1 MLDNDN
7 LSQKAASFK
16 RPVSRAFDKAVRELV
31 DLAWEYAY
39 MGDDFL
45 WGRDPELNDK
55 ANQICR
61 DLSDSLADKAKAIV
75 RSIIEDSL
83 DYYDLD
89 ESWDREDGENYI
101 PLITRFDQQ
110 GSFLLELLE
119 IWVALALVEGIGKSE
134 LRVMVSRYLN
144 NPFASPLWKGIPSD
158 ALKWGRGFQRN
169 ILEQMTVIGQNA
181 IISAARYAEWVDA
194 MAKGAGYYI
203 RRRGSGYDCPECDEM
218 CGFPIPIEVPFE
230 FLHSRCMCRPEY
242 HFEEMPNVQV

>member
-7 LSQKAASFK
+7 LSRKAASFK
-16 RPVSRAFDKAVRELV
+16 RPVSRAFDKAIRELI
-31 DLAWEYAY
+31 DLAWKYRSFGA
-39 MGDDFL
+39 DFL
-45 WGRDPELNDK
+45 WEKDPELNDE
-55 ANQICR
+55 AIRICR
-61 DLSDSLADKAKAIV
+61 DLSDGLAEKARLIAA
-75 RSIIEDSL
+75 SIMEDSL

-89 ESWDREDGENYI
+89 ASWDREDGDDFI
-101 PLITRFDQQ
+101 PIITRLDQQ

-119 IWVALALVEGIGKSE
+119 IWIALAFVNGIGKSE
-134 LRVMVSRYLN
+134 LRVLVSRYLN
-144 NPFASPLWKGIPSD
+144 NPFASPLWKGIPAD

-169 ILEQMTVIGQNA
+169 ILEQMTVIGQNS

-203 RRRGSGYDCPECDEM
+203 RRRGSGYDCQECDEM

-242 HFEEMPNVQV
+242 HFEEMPTI

>member
-61 DLSDSLADKAKAIV
+61 DLSDSLADKAKAIA

-83 DYYDLD
+83 DYYDVD
-89 ESWDREDGENYI
+89 ESWDREDGENFI
-101 PLITRFDQQ
+101 PIITRLDQQ

-119 IWVALALVEGIGKSE
+119 IWIAIAFVNGIGKSE
-134 LRVMVSRYLN
+134 LRVLVSRYLN
-144 NPFASPLWKGIPSD
+144 NPFASPLWKGIPLD

-169 ILEQMTVIGQNA
+169 ILEQMAVIGQNS

-194 MAKGAGYYI
+194 QAKGAEYYI
-203 RRRGSGYDCPECDEM
+203 RRRGSGYDCPDCDNL
-218 CGFPIPIEVPFE
+218 CGYPIPIYQPFE
-230 FLHSRCMCRPEY
+230 FLHSRCMCWPEY
-242 HFEEMPNVQV
+242 HFEQMPNV